1 VIAKPTAQGS
11 ACALLRKGHKALE
24 GVSFAVIV
32 MVKEIV
38 MSDPN
43 LILEA
48 VGRFHPDGRKMHILL
63 SEDNISSLALSA
75 QRIKDHIVSRY
86 KAGGVSVESVI
97 PVGQIGLN
105 TDMHHTELHI
115 DIMPAT
121 GGQKLSFAFSP
132 AAARLLLDALPAWV
146 DKNEHAK
153 PVSH

>member
-1 VIAKPTAQGS
+1 MSLTESVTG
-11 ACALLRKGHKALE
+11 
-24 GVSFAVIV
+24 GVSATR
-32 MVKEIV
+32 
-38 MSDPN
+38 S
-43 LILEA
+43 L
-48 VGRFHPDGRKMHILL
+48 GRASNDRRHASGTLRFYPDGRKTHILV

-75 QRIKDHIVSRY
+75 QRIKDHIVSSY

-121 GGQKLSFAFSP
+121 GGQKLSFAFPP
-132 AAARLLLDALPAWV
+132 AAARLLLDALPSWV
-146 DKNEHAK
+146 DKIEHAK